1 MRIGNSSLER
11 KSEYLDLV
19 PKIFVMMEGT
29 ETEPLY
35 FKELFSNMNNVEY
48 LPFERDLTDLGWSNP
63 LVLMNEIKLELS
75 TEQINLTYREF
86 IPFLIR
92 YLKRGNSDLDVS
104 LFKKEFNNLLT
115 RLGVVNKNQ
124 TMDETIV
131 ESALKQLKKTAFK
144 NLVFGGLS
152 DFKNTFASLRDEAS
166 PYNPSTDR
174 LILIIDRDKESFSTS
189 QFMKVLKEAENN
201 NVEIFITNPC
211 FEFYLALHF
220 SDLKNIPEIDI
231 LENKKID
238 GITFCHN
245 LLLSYDPTYTKGS
258 YDTKKYLNKIDTVKV
273 NIQKYENDLT
283 RLENKVGSNLDSLLA
298 SIEKFKRK
306 EEDDD
311 ES

>member
-35 FKELFSNMNNVEY
+35 FKELFSNIKNIEY

-63 LVLMNEIKLELS
+63 LVLMNAIKLELS
-75 TEQINLTYREF
+75 TEQIDLTYREF

-92 YLKRGNSDLDVS
+92 YLKRDNSDLDVS
-104 LFKKEFNNLLT
+104 LFKKEFNDLLT
-115 RLGVVNKNQ
+115 KQRVINKNQ
-124 TMDETIV
+124 IMDEAVV
-131 ESALKQLKKTAFK
+131 ESALKQLKETAFK
-144 NLVFGGLS
+144 NLVYSGLS
-152 DFKNTFASLRDEAS
+152 DFKNTFTSLRDESS

-220 SDLKNIPEIDI
+220 SDLKHISEIDI
-231 LENKKID
+231 LENKKTD

-245 LLLSYDPTYTKGS
+245 LLLGYDPTYTKGY
-258 YDTKKYLNKIDTVKV
+258 YDTKKYLNKIDTAKV
-273 NIQKYENDLT
+273 NIQKYENNLT
-283 RLENKVGSNLDSLLA
+283 RLENKVGSNLDSLLE
-298 SIEKFKRK
+298 SIEKIKRK
-306 EEDDD
+306 EEDND

>member
-1 MRIGNSSLER
+1 MRIGNSSFER

-35 FKELFSNMNNVEY
+35 FKELFSNMKNVEY

-75 TEQINLTYREF
+75 TEQIDLTYREF

-92 YLKRGNSDLDVS
+92 YLKRDNSDLDVS
-104 LFKKEFNNLLT
+104 LFKKEFNDLLT
-115 RLGVVNKNQ
+115 KMRVINKNRVL
-124 TMDETIV
+124 DEAIV
-131 ESALKQLKKTAFK
+131 ELALKQLKETAFK
-144 NLVFGGLS
+144 NLVYSGLA
-152 DFKNTFASLRDEAS
+152 DFKNTFTSLRDESS

-220 SDLKNIPEIDI
+220 SDLKDIPETDI
-231 LENKKID
+231 LENKKIH

-245 LLLSYDPTYTKGS
+245 LLLGYDSTYTKGF
-258 YDTKKYLNKIDTVKV
+258 YDTKKYLNKINTVKV
-273 NIQKYENDLT
+273 NIQKYENNLT
-283 RLENKVGSNLDSLLA
+283 QLENKVGSNLDSLLR

-306 EEDDD
+306 EEDND